1 MMDFMEKWTSGTVV
15 LLCRTLGLLL
25 LFMLWIRSDGSEAGV
40 ILLVFLAV
48 MSIARWR
55 FNMPEWAVLV
65 DQAACFVTV
74 IFWPPSVFTLALP
87 LFEAFLARRLWYTL
101 PVFIFSFV
109 FSEAVT
115 LTLITVFIQAALTGA
130 IIGGW
135 REEAK
140 AYQREADRQRK
151 DRYELENLKEELL
164 AANVQGVRMAELS
177 ERNRIAQ
184 QLHDEVGHELT
195 ASVLALQA
203 FEQLWKEGDP
213 GAEEMFNQA
222 QQRINNSAFHLRE
235 TVHNMKPVKELG
247 IDGLEEICRRFDLC
261 PVRLDVYGDTSS
273 VPSHLWTV
281 LYPCL
286 KEGLTNIFRH
296 GDNPKKVEVTLDISP
311 YIVRMSIYNDGVA
324 DGTGKSF
331 AGVGLRNLRQRAK
344 AVGGSITTDAADGF
358 RLICVLPLDRKDGGG
373 PELENNYCR

>member
-1 MMDFMEKWTSGTVV
+1 MMDLKEKWTSGAVV
-15 LLCRTLGLLL
+15 LICRSLGLLL
-25 LFMLWIRSDGSEAGV
+25 LFLLWLRSDGSEAGI

-55 FNMPEWAVLV
+55 FNVPESAVLV
-65 DQAACFVTV
+65 DQVACFVAF
-74 IFWPPSVFTLALP
+74 IFWPPAVFLLALP
-87 LFEAFLARRLWYTL
+87 LFEAFLARCLWCSI
-101 PVFIFSFV
+101 PVIIFV
-109 FSEAVT
+109 FVFPEAVT
-115 LTLITVFIQAALTGA
+115 LSLITVFIQAGVTGA

-135 REEAK
+135 REETK
-140 AYQREADRQRK
+140 KYQREADRQRK

-213 GAEEMFNQA
+213 ASEEMFAQA

-247 IDGLEEICRRFDLC
+247 IDGLEEICRRFELC
-261 PVRLDVYGDTSS
+261 AVRLHVYGDTST

-296 GDNPKKVEVTLDISP
+296 AVNPTKVEVTLDISHT
-311 YIVRMSIYNDGVA
+311 S
-324 DGTGKSF
+324 
-331 AGVGLRNLRQRAK
+331 
-344 AVGGSITTDAADGF
+344 
-358 RLICVLPLDRKDGGG
+358 
-373 PELENNYCR
+373 